1 MKRAVVTSEQSND
14 LSDDAVVESDE
25 QIVEEVRAGDLD
37 RFEALMRRYNQRLY
51 RVARA
56 VLRDDGEAQDVVQDA
71 WVRAFTH
78 LDQFAG
84 RARFSTWVTR
94 IALYEA
100 WGRARRRSR
109 FESID
114 DDASATAMRHRAAG
128 PDPESAAADREIA
141 SILESAIENLPEGYR
156 EVFVLREVET
166 LSTAETAEC
175 LELTPEN
182 VKTRL
187 HRARGLLRRNLTARA
202 GTAVESAYAFD
213 GARCDR
219 IVASVMER
227 LRVQTGSRS

>member
-1 MKRAVVTSEQSND
+1 
-14 LSDDAVVESDE
+14 LSDEEVVER
-25 QIVEEVRAGDLD
+25 VRAGDLD
-37 RFEALMRRYNQRLY
+37 LFEVLMRRYNQRLY

-56 VLRDDGEAQDVVQDA
+56 VLRDEGESEDVVQDA

-84 RARFSTWVTR
+84 RARFSTWLTR

-114 DDASATAMRHRAAG
+114 ADSNEKSVTETSRDRNPEENASN
-128 PDPESAAADREIA
+128 SEIA
-141 SILESAIENLPEGYR
+141 SILEGAIESLPESYR
-156 EVFVLREVET
+156 TVFVLREVES
-166 LSTAETAEC
+166 LSTLETAEC
-175 LELTPEN
+175 LDLTAQA

-187 HRARGLLRRNLTARA
+187 HRARSLLRRGLAERVGPTAA
-202 GTAVESAYAFD
+202 GAYAFA

-219 IVASVMER
+219 IVESVLARIRAIEPSSP
-227 LRVQTGSRS
+227 G